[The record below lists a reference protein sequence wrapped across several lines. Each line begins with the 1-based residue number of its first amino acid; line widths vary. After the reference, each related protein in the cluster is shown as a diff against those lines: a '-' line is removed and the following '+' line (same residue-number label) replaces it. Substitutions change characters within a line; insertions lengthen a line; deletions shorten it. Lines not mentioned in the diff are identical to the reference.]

1 MRYYILYIIAALM
14 MCSCGEYQRAQKSND
29 YNYKFEYAKRA
40 FEQKKYVQAAT
51 LLQDCVSVFKGS
63 DKAEESMQSHTIGF

>member
-51 LLQDCVSVFKGS
+51 LLPRTAYRFS
-63 DKAEESMQSHTIGF
+63 KARTKPKNPCTCSL

>member
-29 YNYKFEYAKRA
+29 YNYKFEYATRA
-40 FEQKKYVQAAT
+40 FEQKKYVQRYT
-51 LLQDCVSVFKGS
+51 LLKDVVTVFKGY
-63 DKAEESMQSHTIGF
+63 DKAEESL